1 MMTRQAAKS
10 TSKTAWKPI
19 RKKGDR
25 PNLVATISHTAARA
39 ALRKLR
45 EDALNRSRVRVHVCT
60 LAQTCSMQRVVA
72 SSRPQVYHIGRSSWT
87 SAINSLLPTSLVG
100 ESPHPALARTPCP
113 SKGCDAHVVSLDCVA
128 GGMYHTGVEVWGRE
142 YWYGYSETEGYGVSS
157 CVPRA
162 NPDHRYYKTI
172 ECGISSI
179 CPSEARSRRLR
190 LLLTVLCIYRTKLL
204 HFGSFD
210 CLCHLVQLAQ
220 LVRQLELSWSGP
232 DYDVL
237 SRNCCHFTQE
247 LCTRLGVGP
256 APEWLNL
263 LAETVK
269 RIGLDRPGWRTSAV
283 SS

>member
-1 MMTRQAAKS
+1 
-10 TSKTAWKPI
+10 
-19 RKKGDR
+19 
-25 PNLVATISHTAARA
+25 
-39 ALRKLR
+39 
-45 EDALNRSRVRVHVCT
+45 
-60 LAQTCSMQRVVA
+60 
-72 SSRPQVYHIGRSSWT
+72 
-87 SAINSLLPTSLVG
+87 
-100 ESPHPALARTPCP
+100 
-113 SKGCDAHVVSLDCVA
+113 VVSLDCVA

-162 NPDHRYYKTI
+162 NPDHRYYKSI
-172 ECGISSI
+172 ECGVSSV

-204 HFGSFD
+204 LFD
-210 CLCHLVQLAQ
+210 CLCDLVQLAQ
-220 LVRQLELSWSGP
+220 LVRQLEQSWSGP

-269 RIGLDRPGWRTSAV
+269 RIGLDRPGWRASAV